1 MGGTEIGKGGPILAA
16 KISPGGPVWRRTD
29 FSLQLHAR
37 TSTSTTPT
45 FITEALR
52 LKLVTLLFIIIII
65 IKDWV
70 SPKGIS
76 LYKGASQQIQHTEA
90 QKQILIKLQLQTSKL
105 ESKPGHEKASVM
117 QH

>member
-1 MGGTEIGKGGPILAA
+1 M
-16 KISPGGPVWRRTD
+16 
-29 FSLQLHAR
+29 LQLHAR
-37 TSTSTTPT
+37 MSTSTTPT

-52 LKLVTLLFIIIII
+52 LVTLLFIIIII

-76 LYKGASQQIQHTEA
+76 LYKGASQQIQHTKA
-90 QKQILIKLQLQTSKL
+90 QKQIHIKLQLQTSQL
-105 ESKPGHEKASVM
+105 ESKPGREKANVM